1 MNINKSQLTHVNSLS
16 AFNKIL
22 SDPTKNVKDVYL
34 PTPEVAA
41 IVWESKKDFIP
52 QDTVT
57 NIFLAA
63 FTTAWARL
71 KLYSE
76 MDKLGDAV
84 LYHDT
89 DSIIYA
95 SNGINDPPLG
105 NFLGE
110 FTDELGGETIT
121 TFISGGPK
129 NYGYRTTQGKTCCK
143 VQGFTLNFKNTQAL
157 NFDSMKHM
165 VCSLDRNDTI
175 PIHDAVTREGKK
187 RKVFNVEQTKL
198 YRIVYDKRI
207 VKDDFS
213 TIPYGY

>member
-1 MNINKSQLTHVNSLS
+1 MLIPCLPLTR
-16 AFNKIL
+16 FQQI
-22 SDPTKNVKDVYL
+22 PQKNVKDVYL

-95 SNGINDPPLG
+95 SNGKNDPPAWKFFG
-105 NFLGE
+105 RVHR
-110 FTDELGGETIT
+110 
-121 TFISGGPK
+121 
-129 NYGYRTTQGKTCCK
+129 RTGW
-143 VQGFTLNFKNTQAL
+143 
-157 NFDSMKHM
+157 
-165 VCSLDRNDTI
+165 
-175 PIHDAVTREGKK
+175 
-187 RKVFNVEQTKL
+187 
-198 YRIVYDKRI
+198 
-207 VKDDFS
+207 
-213 TIPYGY
+213 

>member
-1 MNINKSQLTHVNSLS
+1 
-16 AFNKIL
+16 
-22 SDPTKNVKDVYL
+22 
-34 PTPEVAA
+34 
-41 IVWESKKDFIP
+41 
-52 QDTVT
+52 
-57 NIFLAA
+57 
-63 FTTAWARL
+63 
-71 KLYSE
+71 

-95 SNGINDPPLG
+95 SNGKNDPPLG
-105 NFLGE
+105 YFLGE

-143 VQGFTLNFKNTQAL
+143 VRGFTLNFKNTQVL

-175 PIHDAVTREGKK
+175 PIHDFPAHDWRDFLIW
-187 RKVFNVEQTKL
+187 VFF
-198 YRIVYDKRI
+198 
-207 VKDDFS
+207 FS
-213 TIPYGY
+213 